1 MPRKLPSAKS
11 IGSQLERQ
19 KINSYET
26 TKSLTSLNQTS
37 CMSFM
42 TMDDLNSSSA
52 NCSPEY
58 SQAIKRYREKHNV
71 VKEMLSSE
79 KKYIAD
85 IREIVEG
92 YYDEIDK
99 LYGENQEFMYHI
111 FSNIR
116 DIFEFTK

>member
-1 MPRKLPSAKS
+1 
-11 IGSQLERQ
+11 
-19 KINSYET
+19 
-26 TKSLTSLNQTS
+26 
-37 CMSFM
+37 MSFM
-42 TMDDLNSSSA
+42 TMDDLNTSSS

-58 SQAIKRYREKHNV
+58 LQAVKRYREKHNV

-85 IREIVEG
+85 IKEIVEG
-92 YYDEIDK
+92 YYDEIAK
-99 LYGENQEFMYHI
+99 LYGDNQEFMYHI

>member
-1 MPRKLPSAKS
+1 MPRKLPAAKS